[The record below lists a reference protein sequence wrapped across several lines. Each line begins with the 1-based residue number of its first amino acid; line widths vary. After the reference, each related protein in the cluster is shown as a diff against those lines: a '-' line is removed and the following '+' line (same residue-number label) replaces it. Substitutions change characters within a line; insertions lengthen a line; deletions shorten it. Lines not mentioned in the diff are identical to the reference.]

1 MLKCVRCMINVIIIL
16 YRSQLL
22 FLNYKTISTTT
33 TEEYILVVGLVLV
46 AVAAGQVV
54 EEIGSSRVIPQSNL
68 NVLAETQHDNR
79 LRQGHDVTGTGT
91 LPHNQHSRF
100 KRFN

>member
-22 FLNYKTISTTT
+22 FSNYKTISTTTPTT

-54 EEIGSSRVIPQSNL
+54 EELGSSRVIPQSNL

-79 LRQGHDVTGTGT
+79 LRQ
-91 LPHNQHSRF
+91 
-100 KRFN
+100 

>member
-1 MLKCVRCMINVIIIL
+1 MINVIIIL

-33 TEEYILVVGLVLV
+33 PTTTEEYIPVVGLVLV

-79 LRQGHDVTGTGT
+79 LRQ
-91 LPHNQHSRF
+91 
-100 KRFN
+100 